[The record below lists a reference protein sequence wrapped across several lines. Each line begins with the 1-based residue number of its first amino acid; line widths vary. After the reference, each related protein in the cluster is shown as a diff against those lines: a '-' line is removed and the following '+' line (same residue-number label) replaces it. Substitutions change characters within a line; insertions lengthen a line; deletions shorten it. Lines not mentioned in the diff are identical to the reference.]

1 MRRLVLT
8 QLLYAAAAGLCFVS
22 VYAGAALLPPVQ
34 LNDTLGLVAERWL
47 GD

>member
-1 MRRLVLT
+1 M
-8 QLLYAAAAGLCFVS
+8 QLLYAAA
-22 VYAGAALLPPVQ
+22 AALLPPVQ

>member
-1 MRRLVLT
+1 M

-22 VYAGAALLPPVQ
+22 VYARAALLPPVQ
-34 LNDTLGLVAERWL
+34 LNYTLGLVAEHWL